1 MAIYHTHISSG
12 SRDDGQSAAVKV
24 AYILREGAYGGRG
37 DLVKWGSGNMPAW
50 AFTDP
55 RRLFAAADLYERA
68 NGRLFVHVWVAL
80 PNELNALQRH
90 QLVLAIVA
98 AMAEAGLPYV
108 YAIHA
113 GDPKSE
119 GEPANPHAHFVL
131 SERVN
136 DGIARDE
143 RQWFKRANRRNPV
156 AGGAAKDRSL
166 KELTWVED
174 TRKRVE
180 ELTNEHLDR
189 AECEERVTAD
199 SHAKRIAVAD
209 AEGDQETAEYLRL
222 HPPGIHLGPAAAA
235 MERDRYR
242 GKKGEEPELAR
253 TGEPTERGNVARTKA
268 AEKERTRRELERVSK
283 DLHRAREE
291 ERCAMG
297 SVALARS
304 VWLSDAE
311 ILDVYEGSESVVAG
325 TGWVG
330 IAAAAELLAGW
341 KDQAQ
346 AEAESFGIDVEAVVR
361 GAHAR
366 GENAVTAVQQAI
378 GIFQDAR
385 LALMTNEVIARIQA
399 EAESSDSGSGW
410 GAVAEVVRTR
420 LAWKA
425 RTEAAAREAGIGD
438 IDDIYTAAW
447 SREED
452 PLPALEA
459 ATAER
464 EYQARIVSEA
474 RAALLTDAAI
484 ARIREE
490 AEVSEPGSG
499 WAAVEAAT
507 AVQAARKEQAEAGAV
522 AAGVFEIEAVY
533 AGAWKWREDPVAALE
548 EATAIFAEARAA
560 LLPDVEIWRIHDAA
574 ESAEPGSGWAS
585 VKAASASRQAQKEGA
600 EAGATTFGLDIEGV
614 YAGAQAGGADPVVAL
629 EEKVAEEERLASERR
644 AAVEQREGSVT
655 ATKQGRAWLLAA
667 QQEALGGSGG
677 QLTLEQRE
685 KIVETV
691 YQRLDEALR
700 DSESALRSIPQ
711 ALQYLPEVVGGAERL
726 STLAERES
734 MVMTA
739 EQRLGEELDDREER
753 LVKSAGSDEYQLIS
767 EAAESR
773 RAAQR
778 QDLFQQPGAEDLYYA
793 WLADLDPT
801 WVPGGQTAAANIDAA
816 LSATASDSGRLGL
829 LRDVLADPVDA
840 ACYRAALYRAVLGV
854 RRDRFTVADLDAA
867 VAEALRRR
875 AKAAARKREE
885 EKRELEAKEHRA
897 ARYEALSDAGQEL
910 YTARLTALAPA
921 GSRAGGPPGAV
932 VARALDETELD
943 GRLQDLEAIF
953 ADAEH
958 RSYYRSL
965 LVASGD
971 QVTLEQI
978 DSALKATE
986 AVVRRKQTIFE
997 YPGNKD
1003 YPAGGA
1009 LYAAAREA
1017 LAPDWRPGAELPA
1030 GLLDQV
1036 ESQLADRVR
1045 GAADIVEASIP
1056 TTQPWSH
1063 RPDYRVPAVSDELL
1077 DQLVQ
1082 DDDNAFFKAVVAE
1095 LRKRYAR
1102 RAHYDTPYAERYNGA
1117 ARQASQEKHLVPSWS
1132 TVLARVLKSY
1142 LSRLREIVLAAC
1154 DRILGGDLGERLAR
1168 RRTQV
1173 ERAADAA
1180 EAGLPR
1186 TQPGSYGPQVPAVS
1200 DETLEQVVTDKST
1213 PFLKEV
1219 VAEVCDRYDRRGHA
1233 AYEERYDHEARR
1245 KSEGSHLNGVIEN
1258 KHARAGRLWLR
1269 SNRSSPRPTRESVE
1283 ASVVKDHRSTVLE
1296 VFEVACDE
1304 VVGRGELGAQL
1315 REHRAQVQQAAAAAE
1330 KALPTPRPER
1340 DRPKSQVPAVSD
1352 ETLEHAAAGKSD
1364 PFLQEV
1370 VAEVLARYDL
1380 RAGFDVA
1387 REERYDHEARR
1398 NSEGSHLNGVIE
1410 NKHARAG
1417 RLWLRSNRSSPRPTR
1432 ESVEASVV
1440 KDHRSTVLE
1449 VFEVACDEVVGH
1461 GELGAQLREHRAQ
1474 VQQAAAAAEK
1484 ALPTPR
1490 PERDRPKS
1498 QVPAVSDETLEHA
1511 AAGKSDP
1518 FLQEVVAEV
1527 LARYDLR
1534 AGFDV
1539 AREERYDHEARRN
1552 SEGSHLN
1559 GVIENKHARAGRL
1572 WLRSNS
1578 SSPRPTR
1585 ESVEASVVKDHR
1597 STVLE
1602 VFEVACDE
1610 VVGHGELGA
1619 QLREHRAQVQR
1630 VVDAVA
1636 PSLPATESYG
1646 RPGRHVPAVSDET
1659 LAEVRAGADA
1669 FLQKV
1674 VDLVWDRYDRC
1685 ADYKTPREERY
1696 DDDDRRQS
1704 EDICLAELIAKTL
1717 EGQRESRFSSTQQ
1730 TAVRASALK
1739 DHRSRIRGIFMSA
1752 RDDVLRGDEL
1762 RDRQQERSVRPSGAQ
1777 RAGGAGTSAGR
1788 RAATAPPSES
1798 PSTSP
1803 GHEREPHGRG
1813 QQRGKQQERAGQ
1825 DSTTGHGSKGKQG
1838 ERPRAAAAPAP
1849 APAVVSVTEADRVR
1863 LAVYAVAAKLPRTQP
1878 YGNSSHRPPALSDE
1892 RFNRMA
1898 AATDDEFVRKVI
1910 AAVQEKG
1917 NYYTDFERTESEKA
1931 HLRPAVGRM
1940 YQDALDEYEK
1950 AKAKRWIFSK
1960 RPPKPTWTEAEA
1972 AVIKEFISEQLGVIK
1987 EICREVQQRTP
1998 AAVRSELQRFEPG
2011 QVVTPR
2017 PSKSRTRA
2025 TNQQGRG
2032 DSGPSR

>member
-1 MAIYHTHISSG
+1 MVCGKATRNLEKMAIYHTHISSG
-12 SRDDGQSAAVKV
+12 SRADGQSAAAKV
-24 AYILREGAYGGRG
+24 AYILREGAYGGRD
-37 DLVKWGSGNMPAW
+37 DLVDWGSGNMPVWSA
-50 AFTDP
+50 ADP
-55 RRLFAAADLYERA
+55 RQLFAAADLYERA

-80 PNELNALQRH
+80 PNELTRSERH
-90 QLVLAIVA
+90 ELVLAVA
-98 AMAEAGLPYV
+98 AALTEAQLPFV

-113 GDPKSE
+113 GDPKSD
-119 GEPANPHAHFVL
+119 GEPANPHVHFVI
-131 SERVN
+131 SERIN
-136 DGIARDE
+136 DGISRDAR
-143 RQWFKRANRRNPV
+143 RWFRRANRADPA
-156 AGGAAKDRSL
+156 AGGAMKDRAL
-166 KELTWVED
+166 KAVTWVED
-174 TRKRVE
+174 ARKRIE
-180 ELTNEHLDR
+180 EQTNEHLAR
-189 AECEERVTAD
+189 AGYAERVTAD
-199 SHAKRIAVAD
+199 SHATRIAA
-209 AEGDQETAEYLRL
+209 AEARGDTEPAEYLRR

-235 MERDRYR
+235 IERDRYR
-242 GKKGEEPELAR
+242 GRRGEEPELAR
-253 TGEPTERGNVARTKA
+253 PGEPTDRGEQARAKA
-268 AEKERTRRELERVSK
+268 AEEERVRGELARVSEA
-283 DLHRAREE
+283 LRRARED
-291 ERCAMG
+291 ERIATE
-297 SVALARS
+297 SVASARS
-304 VWLSDAE
+304 AGLSDAE
-311 ILDVYEGSESVVAG
+311 IVGVYEKSESVAAGSGWSAVAEEATLQAG
-325 TGWVG
+325 RKQQ
-330 IAAAAELLAGW
+330 AKAAAESL
-341 KDQAQ
+341 
-346 AEAESFGIDVEAVVR
+346 GIDVEAVFR
-361 GAHAR
+361 GAPA
-366 GENAVTAVQQAI
+366 GSGNAVAALERVI
-378 GIFQDAR
+378 GIFEKAR
-385 LALMTNEVIARIQA
+385 SALLADEEIARIHA
-399 EAESSDSGSGW
+399 EAESQECGG
-410 GAVAEVVRTR
+410 
-420 LAWKA
+420 
-425 RTEAAAREAGIGD
+425 
-438 IDDIYTAAW
+438 
-447 SREED
+447 
-452 PLPALEA
+452 
-459 ATAER
+459 
-464 EYQARIVSEA
+464 
-474 RAALLTDAAI
+474 
-484 ARIREE
+484 
-490 AEVSEPGSG
+490 G
-499 WAAVEAAT
+499 WAAVEEETRARLVRKAAAEAAARAVGVEDIT
-507 AVQAARKEQAEAGAV
+507 AVYDAAR
-522 AAGVFEIEAVY
+522 
-533 AGAWKWREDPVAALE
+533 
-548 EATAIFAEARAA
+548 
-560 LLPDVEIWRIHDAA
+560 
-574 ESAEPGSGWAS
+574 
-585 VKAASASRQAQKEGA
+585 SR
-600 EAGATTFGLDIEGV
+600 D
-614 YAGAQAGGADPVVAL
+614 ADPVVAL
-629 EEKVAEEERLASERR
+629 EDETTLAARARQAAEEREKRLDADLAVLRERRCEGVSDGGEWFYTKKLEELERGQRQSSPERRKQALAWAERQMDRLDALREAQVLDLFFGQLVEVGQARLPADIERSLDYAEEQQRAAAVRRQDYVDALSKDERVFFEEKLDALDPQWRETGTPKPAHVDVAVDYARARVVTLDEEIERRR
-644 AAVEQREGSVT
+644 AAIEETPGNGYVR
-655 ATKQGRAWLLAA
+655 LLAA
-667 QQEALGGSGG
+667 GFAEASRQEKVEALAAM
-677 QLTLEQRE
+677 
-685 KIVETV
+685 ETA
-691 YQRLDEALR
+691 LDEDFGR
-700 DSESALRSIPQ
+700 
-711 ALQYLPEVVGGAERL
+711 
-726 STLAERES
+726 
-734 MVMTA
+734 
-739 EQRLGEELDDREER
+739 REER
-753 LVKSAGSDEYQLIS
+753 LRTAGEGEEFLRRGRLEVLGAADRQPETLPERGGVIEAAAAHQRRAARHQLIS

-875 AKAAARKREE
+875 AIAAARKREE
-885 EKRELEAKEHRA
+885 EKRELEAKEHRAAREAKEHRA

-921 GSRAGGPPGAV
+921 GSRAGEPPGAV
-932 VARALDETELD
+932 VARALDETESD

-965 LVASGD
+965 LVAAGD

-978 DSALKATE
+978 DTALKATE

-997 YPGNKD
+997 YPGNKE
-1003 YPAGGA
+1003 YPDGGA

-1102 RAHYDTPYAERYNGA
+1102 RAHYDTPSAERYDGA

-1132 TVLARVLKSY
+1132 TVLARVLKGY

-1173 ERAADAA
+1173 ECAADAA

-1219 VAEVCDRYDRRGHA
+1219 VAEVRDRYDHREHAA

-1245 KSEGSHLNGVIEN
+1245 NSERSHLNGAIEN
-1258 KHARAGRLWLR
+1258 KHARAERLWWRR
-1269 SNRSSPRPTRESVE
+1269 SSRSPRPTRESVE

-1330 KALPTPRPER
+1330 KALPTTRPER
-1340 DRPKSQVPAVSD
+1340 YRPKYQVPAVSD

-1364 PFLQEV
+1364 PFLEEV

-1387 REERYDHEARR
+1387 YEERYDHEARR
-1398 NSEGSHLNGVIE
+1398 NSERSHLNGAIE
-1410 NKHARAG
+1410 NKHARAE
-1417 RLWLRSNRSSPRPTR
+1417 RLWWRRSSRSPRSTR

-1449 VFEVACDEVVGH
+1449 VFEVACDEVVG
-1461 GELGAQLREHRAQ
+1461 R
-1474 VQQAAAAAEK
+1474 
-1484 ALPTPR
+1484 
-1490 PERDRPKS
+1490 
-1498 QVPAVSDETLEHA
+1498 
-1511 AAGKSDP
+1511 
-1518 FLQEVVAEV
+1518 
-1527 LARYDLR
+1527 
-1534 AGFDV
+1534 
-1539 AREERYDHEARRN
+1539 
-1552 SEGSHLN
+1552 
-1559 GVIENKHARAGRL
+1559 
-1572 WLRSNS
+1572 
-1578 SSPRPTR
+1578 
-1585 ESVEASVVKDHR
+1585 
-1597 STVLE
+1597 
-1602 VFEVACDE
+1602 
-1610 VVGHGELGA
+1610 GELGA

-1704 EDICLAELIAKTL
+1704 EDTCLAELIAKTL

-1825 DSTTGHGSKGKQG
+1825 DSTTGHGGKGKQG

-1898 AATDDEFVRKVI
+1898 VATDDEFVRKVI

-1931 HLRPAVGRM
+1931 HLRSAVGRM

-1950 AKAKRWIFSK
+1950 VKAKRGIFSK

>member
-253 TGEPTERGNVARTKA
+253 TGEPTERGNVARAKA

-311 ILDVYEGSESVVAG
+311 ILDVYKKSESVEAG

-700 DSESALRSIPQ
+700 DSESALRFKTSDLDRALAAAEQERERRETRLWEEQRDAGLQ
-711 ALQYLPEVVGGAERL
+711 ALAGLLGG
-726 STLAERES
+726 
-734 MVMTA
+734 M
-739 EQRLGEELDDREER
+739 
-753 LVKSAGSDEYQLIS
+753 
-767 EAAESR
+767 
-773 RAAQR
+773 
-778 QDLFQQPGAEDLYYA
+778 DLYHA
-793 WLADLDPT
+793 HLADLDPK
-801 WVPGGQTAAANIDAA
+801 WDSKRNNKSSRENIDAA
-816 LSATASDSGRLGL
+816 LAAAGSDAGRLG
-829 LRDVLADPVDA
+829 RFRVVLSDKVDA
-840 ACYRAALYRAVLGV
+840 ARYQEELGKVAGQFKTSDLDRALAAAEQEKAARVRREARHQMVSDTPGGDERLRAAGWEKARTDSGQERVLTTVERDLTADFDRREKALRTDNQGDEFLRRARLAVLVADREAATLAERGRVIERAEMDREAARRQATSIVARKRQQEEEAARRREEEAARQQEEEAARRREEEAARQQKEEAARRREEEAARQQEEERQRRELAGREAAVRATSSGSRRLDGERRARFGTAKRSLPVGEELLIAKAVELQITEDLTRRETENAALAGGTALLRAVKKRRGPAGPSDSLAEREEMVVAVEQRLRAGDAVEVLLPTTAPDAEHRPDYLVPAVPDAALDQAVTADDPLFVQDVVFVLRERYAHRAQDAENGYDAAARTASQQRYLGSALASALQWCV
-854 RRDRFTVADLDAA
+854 LKIRELILKACQKILGSRSGEGERVQSALATTGTERREHQRAAESAAEKVAIEVEAFSEAARASGQDPVAVLEQETARRQQVLDAA
-867 VAEALRRR
+867 EAAGVDYQAVYAAAEAASAGSGFDAIEAATERQQEAESKARGLGIDVYAVYAAARSKNADPLVVLEKETERSREVISYVKAIGFPIQELDAIWGAAEAKRPGSGYTTVRAECVRRKAREEMRKVLPFEAPDRARPGARVLAVYDEMAEVLLREVEDDEFAHGILSEVLAESAGSTEEREQAADFYHRRQIQIEQKRLERERSGWFSSKPTQEEAKQAVLKCFVPVLAARVRKACDVHDLDSLMARAVEEDRERRVVDALASTLLRASYPGVSSQRMAVSDERLDRITARTGDAFVKEFIAAKFLEGYSGDAYGRSRAEEDYLGPRIRKKEQSGLRREQAEAAVHEEYEVELLRRIEAVWREVQPRAAAEVWRER
-875 AKAAARKREE
+875 AKAA
-885 EKRELEAKEHRA
+885 
-897 ARYEALSDAGQEL
+897 SV
-910 YTARLTALAPA
+910 
-921 GSRAGGPPGAV
+921 SRSP
-932 VARALDETELD
+932 
-943 GRLQDLEAIF
+943 
-953 ADAEH
+953 ADAP
-958 RSYYRSL
+958 S
-965 LVASGD
+965 
-971 QVTLEQI
+971 
-978 DSALKATE
+978 
-986 AVVRRKQTIFE
+986 
-997 YPGNKD
+997 
-1003 YPAGGA
+1003 PA
-1009 LYAAAREA
+1009 
-1017 LAPDWRPGAELPA
+1017 
-1030 GLLDQV
+1030 
-1036 ESQLADRVR
+1036 R
-1045 GAADIVEASIP
+1045 GA
-1056 TTQPWSH
+1056 
-1063 RPDYRVPAVSDELL
+1063 DE
-1077 DQLVQ
+1077 Q
-1082 DDDNAFFKAVVAE
+1082 
-1095 LRKRYAR
+1095 AR
-1102 RAHYDTPYAERYNGA
+1102 RADWN
-1117 ARQASQEKHLVPSWS
+1117 WS
-1132 TVLARVLKSY
+1132 V
-1142 LSRLREIVLAAC
+1142 
-1154 DRILGGDLGERLAR
+1154 
-1168 RRTQV
+1168 
-1173 ERAADAA
+1173 
-1180 EAGLPR
+1180 
-1186 TQPGSYGPQVPAVS
+1186 
-1200 DETLEQVVTDKST
+1200 
-1213 PFLKEV
+1213 
-1219 VAEVCDRYDRRGHA
+1219 
-1233 AYEERYDHEARR
+1233 
-1245 KSEGSHLNGVIEN
+1245 
-1258 KHARAGRLWLR
+1258 
-1269 SNRSSPRPTRESVE
+1269 
-1283 ASVVKDHRSTVLE
+1283 
-1296 VFEVACDE
+1296 
-1304 VVGRGELGAQL
+1304 
-1315 REHRAQVQQAAAAAE
+1315 
-1330 KALPTPRPER
+1330 
-1340 DRPKSQVPAVSD
+1340 
-1352 ETLEHAAAGKSD
+1352 
-1364 PFLQEV
+1364 
-1370 VAEVLARYDL
+1370 
-1380 RAGFDVA
+1380 
-1387 REERYDHEARR
+1387 
-1398 NSEGSHLNGVIE
+1398 
-1410 NKHARAG
+1410 
-1417 RLWLRSNRSSPRPTR
+1417 
-1432 ESVEASVV
+1432 
-1440 KDHRSTVLE
+1440 
-1449 VFEVACDEVVGH
+1449 
-1461 GELGAQLREHRAQ
+1461 
-1474 VQQAAAAAEK
+1474 
-1484 ALPTPR
+1484 
-1490 PERDRPKS
+1490 
-1498 QVPAVSDETLEHA
+1498 
-1511 AAGKSDP
+1511 
-1518 FLQEVVAEV
+1518 
-1527 LARYDLR
+1527 
-1534 AGFDV
+1534 
-1539 AREERYDHEARRN
+1539 
-1552 SEGSHLN
+1552 
-1559 GVIENKHARAGRL
+1559 
-1572 WLRSNS
+1572 
-1578 SSPRPTR
+1578 
-1585 ESVEASVVKDHR
+1585 
-1597 STVLE
+1597 
-1602 VFEVACDE
+1602 
-1610 VVGHGELGA
+1610 
-1619 QLREHRAQVQR
+1619 
-1630 VVDAVA
+1630 
-1636 PSLPATESYG
+1636 
-1646 RPGRHVPAVSDET
+1646 
-1659 LAEVRAGADA
+1659 
-1669 FLQKV
+1669 
-1674 VDLVWDRYDRC
+1674 
-1685 ADYKTPREERY
+1685 
-1696 DDDDRRQS
+1696 
-1704 EDICLAELIAKTL
+1704 
-1717 EGQRESRFSSTQQ
+1717 
-1730 TAVRASALK
+1730 
-1739 DHRSRIRGIFMSA
+1739 
-1752 RDDVLRGDEL
+1752 
-1762 RDRQQERSVRPSGAQ
+1762 
-1777 RAGGAGTSAGR
+1777 
-1788 RAATAPPSES
+1788 
-1798 PSTSP
+1798 
-1803 GHEREPHGRG
+1803 
-1813 QQRGKQQERAGQ
+1813 
-1825 DSTTGHGSKGKQG
+1825 
-1838 ERPRAAAAPAP
+1838 
-1849 APAVVSVTEADRVR
+1849 
-1863 LAVYAVAAKLPRTQP
+1863 
-1878 YGNSSHRPPALSDE
+1878 
-1892 RFNRMA
+1892 
-1898 AATDDEFVRKVI
+1898 
-1910 AAVQEKG
+1910 
-1917 NYYTDFERTESEKA
+1917 
-1931 HLRPAVGRM
+1931 
-1940 YQDALDEYEK
+1940 
-1950 AKAKRWIFSK
+1950 
-1960 RPPKPTWTEAEA
+1960 
-1972 AVIKEFISEQLGVIK
+1972 
-1987 EICREVQQRTP
+1987 
-1998 AAVRSELQRFEPG
+1998 
-2011 QVVTPR
+2011 
-2017 PSKSRTRA
+2017 
-2025 TNQQGRG
+2025 
-2032 DSGPSR
+2032 